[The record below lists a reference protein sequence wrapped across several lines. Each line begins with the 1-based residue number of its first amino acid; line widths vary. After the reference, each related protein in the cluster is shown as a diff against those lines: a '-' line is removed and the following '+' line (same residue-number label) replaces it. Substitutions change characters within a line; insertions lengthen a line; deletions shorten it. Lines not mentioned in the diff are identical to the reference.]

1 MMLESKILK
10 IRFFILS
17 SMLILVSPVS
27 VFVSGHWRILKK
39 ALRNLNIIDK
49 SSSRLVNDYFSLTGQ
64 HQLNQR
70 MLVQK
75 KGFS

>member
-1 MMLESKILK
+1 MILESKILK

-49 SSSRLVNDYFSLTGQ
+49 SSSRLVNDFSLTGQ